1 MKRLKSAQKSCLSYQ
16 NTLFF
21 FKLNILVGE
30 LKERLIL
37 VILEL
42 EAWIVTTRNISNHN
56 LKYKKIVN

>member
-1 MKRLKSAQKSCLSYQ
+1 MLELPKH
-16 NTLFF
+16 TFFF
-21 FKLNILVGE
+21 FKLNILAGE
-30 LKERLIL
+30 LKEKLIL

>member
-1 MKRLKSAQKSCLSYQ
+1 MHRKVAGATK
-16 NTLFF
+16 THFFF
-21 FKLNILVGE
+21 FKLNILAGE
-30 LKERLIL
+30 LKEKLIL